1 MKKLTTDEILELA
14 YKENIFEVVFDMQ
27 LSINYIIKVK
37 LKYFGIYEIWWRQ
50 RKILENLKKKY
61 KIEETD
67 EDTEGRLRI
76 ESETEAIIGIILEK
90 LVNPETGEILFKEDG
105 KLKKIKEIV
114 KKNNNLTGLLIE
126 KYEEI
131 SKIPDRVRN
140 NVKKNKR
147 R

>member
-14 YKENIFEVVFDMQ
+14 YKENIFEVIFDMR
-27 LSINYIIKVK
+27 LSINYVISVK
-37 LKYFGIYEIWWRQ
+37 LRYFGIYEIWWRQ

-61 KIEETD
+61 KIEGTD

-140 NVKKNKR
+140 NVKKK
-147 R
+147 

>member
-140 NVKKNKR
+140 NVKKK
-147 R
+147 